1 MVYKP
6 TFLGLV
12 NCLRVIEASVRWA
25 DLIERDA
32 AMGNNHRQRVK

>member
-32 AMGNNHRQRVK
+32 VGNDHRQRVK